1 MLELEFVPSSTLEFL
16 LIFFQVGMFAGLPLL
31 FVLVFLDALP
41 SQKLSVFVW
50 SGVAIGIIISFFSFG
65 AGLLGF
71 VLTVGLG
78 MIVRR
83 QRRIEE
89 KLAALLAEREAAA
102 GNDNDNQ
109 TDNQSDNQAD
119 NQTNNQTDK
128 KQLMKSSL
136 Q

>member
-16 LIFFQVGMFAGLPLL
+16 LIFFQVGMFAGLPLF
-31 FVLVFLDALP
+31 FVLVFLDALS
-41 SQKLSVFVW
+41 SQKLSVFVC

-89 KLAALLAEREAAA
+89 KLTALLEEREAAA
-102 GNDNDNQ
+102 GSDE
-109 TDNQSDNQAD
+109 DNQAD
-119 NQTNNQTDK
+119 KQADNQADNQTDK

>member
-1 MLELEFVPSSTLEFL
+1 MLELEFVPSSIWEYL

-41 SQKLSVFVW
+41 SQKLSVFVC
-50 SGVAIGIIISFFSFG
+50 SGMAIGIIISFFSFG

-89 KLAALLAEREAAA
+89 KLTALLAEREAAA
-102 GNDNDNQ
+102 GNDK
-109 TDNQSDNQAD
+109 DNQSDNQSDKQAD
-119 NQTNNQTDK
+119 NQTDK

>member
-1 MLELEFVPSSTLEFL
+1 MLELEFFPSSTLEFL
-16 LIFFQVGMFAGLPLL
+16 LIFFQVGMFAGLPLF

-41 SQKLSVFVW
+41 SQKLSVFVC

-89 KLAALLAEREAAA
+89 KLTALLEKGEAAA
-102 GNDNDNQ
+102 GNDKDNQ
-109 TDNQSDNQAD
+109 TDNQAD
-119 NQTNNQTDK
+119 NQTDK
-128 KQLMKSSL
+128 KVAYEK
-136 Q
+136 

>member
-1 MLELEFVPSSTLEFL
+1 MLELEIFPSSIWEYL

-41 SQKLSVFVW
+41 SQKLSVFVC

-89 KLAALLAEREAAA
+89 KLTALLEEREAAA
-102 GNDNDNQ
+102 GNDE
-109 TDNQSDNQAD
+109 DNQAD
-119 NQTNNQTDK
+119 KQADNQTDK

>member
-50 SGVAIGIIISFFSFG
+50 SGMAIGIIISFFSFG

-71 VLTVGLG
+71 MLTVGLG
-78 MIVRR
+78 MIIRR

-89 KLAALLAEREAAA
+89 KLTALLEEREAAA
-102 GNDNDNQ
+102 GSDE
-109 TDNQSDNQAD
+109 DNQAD
-119 NQTNNQTDK
+119 KQADNQADNQTDK

>member
-41 SQKLSVFVW
+41 SQKLSVFVC

-71 VLTVGLG
+71 MLTVGLG

-89 KLAALLAEREAAA
+89 KLTALLEEREAAA

>member
-16 LIFFQVGMFAGLPLL
+16 VIFFQVGMFAGLPLF
-31 FVLVFLDALP
+31 FVLVFLDALSP
-41 SQKLSVFVW
+41 QKLSVFVC

-89 KLAALLAEREAAA
+89 KLTALLEKGEAAA
-102 GNDNDNQ
+102 GSDE
-109 TDNQSDNQAD
+109 DNQAD
-119 NQTNNQTDK
+119 KQADNQTDK

>member
-16 LIFFQVGMFAGLPLL
+16 LIFFQVGMFAGLPLF

-41 SQKLSVFVW
+41 SQKLSVFVC

-71 VLTVGLG
+71 MLTVGLG

-89 KLAALLAEREAAA
+89 KLTALLEEQEAAA
-102 GNDNDNQ
+102 GSDE
-109 TDNQSDNQAD
+109 DNQAD
-119 NQTNNQTDK
+119 KQADNQADNQTDK

>member
-1 MLELEFVPSSTLEFL
+1 MLELEIFPSSTLEFL
-16 LIFFQVGMFAGLPLL
+16 LIFFQVGMFAGLPLF

-41 SQKLSVFVW
+41 SQKLSVFVC

-89 KLAALLAEREAAA
+89 KLAALLEEREAAA
-102 GNDNDNQ
+102 GNDE
-109 TDNQSDNQAD
+109 DNQAD
-119 NQTNNQTDK
+119 KQADNQADNQTDK